1 MICTD
6 KLIELD
12 IKERS
17 KVITMESDT
26 NLELKVFIGKERTI
40 DILLSYKPEI
50 IYTFKLT
57 IYL

>member
-26 NLELKVFIGKERTI
+26 TLELKVFIGKERTI